1 MESMKWEDYIL
12 ILAGVALLAG
22 VVVNHELT
30 HGQIMHYYGC
40 ENVSYGA
47 DWGQFY
53 TKCNDLEH
61 KQSEIELLA
70 HSNNEIIGYNVVP
83 LIVVAIIGVTA
94 YAYLKK

>member
-1 MESMKWEDYIL
+1 MKSYTYVL

-53 TKCNDLEH
+53 TKCDDLNYN
-61 KQSEIELLA
+61 QSEIELLA

>member
-1 MESMKWEDYIL
+1 MKWGDYTL

-53 TKCNDLEH
+53 TQCNDPTYSP
-61 KQSEIELLA
+61 SEMEMLA

>member
-1 MESMKWEDYIL
+1 MKLEDYTL

-30 HGQIMHYYGC
+30 HGQIMRYYGC

-47 DWGQFY
+47 DWGRFY
-53 TKCNDLEH
+53 TKCDDLNH
-61 KQSEIELLA
+61 HQSEIELLA

-83 LIVVAIIGVTA
+83 LIAVSYTHLTLPTKRIV
-94 YAYLKK
+94 